1 MSFTFSTTVPAAP
14 DNPSVDQ
21 PDMLQ
26 NNVATNG
33 ILAVDHITFNLL
45 GGGEHKQVT
54 FNGKNVPGAQTE
66 PKSVL
71 YTNNVGATATNTA
84 SASTVAEVFY
94 RNQSAIFPVSM
105 IKAFGCFDG
114 GGNPL
119 NTWNMSIALPA
130 GHPSAGNY
138 NVDLA
143 VNAVTGFSYLV
154 LLSNS
159 GNNIFTFLD
168 EKYSINTGTGQIN
181 LQFGRQNVNFFDPNQ
196 FSILV
201 LQL

>member
-1 MSFTFSTTVPAAP
+1 MSFTFSTTIPAAP
-14 DNPSVDQ
+14 NDPSVDQ

-33 ILAVDHITFNLL
+33 ILGVDHITFNLL

-54 FNGKNVPGAQTE
+54 FNGKNVPGAQTD

-71 YTNNVGATATNTA
+71 YTNNVTATATNTA
-84 SASTVAEVFY
+84 SASTIAEVFF
-94 RNQSAIFPVSM
+94 RNQNAILPVSM

-130 GHPSAGNY
+130 GHPSVGTY
-138 NVDLA
+138 NIDLA
-143 VNAVTGFSYLV
+143 TNCVTGFSYLV

-159 GNNIFTFLD
+159 GNNTFTFLD

-181 LQFGRQNVNFFDPNQ
+181 IQFGRQGVSFQDPNQ
-196 FSILV
+196 FSILI